1 MIMHR
6 HIADWHGKPL
16 VERDGHRIGKLVDNK
31 ADEPMFGTVEEGV
44 VDRHLTFVPLGGS
57 TIGPDNVQ
65 LAADESSLYLR
76 YQLNYAPPESE
87 RGRRLAR
94 C

>member
-31 ADEPMFGTVEEGV
+31 GDEPMFGTVEEGV

-65 LAADESSLYLR
+65 LATDPSSLYYH
-76 YQLNYAPPESE
+76 YQLTYNPPDTDS
-87 RGRRLAR
+87 GRLAR
-94 C
+94 R